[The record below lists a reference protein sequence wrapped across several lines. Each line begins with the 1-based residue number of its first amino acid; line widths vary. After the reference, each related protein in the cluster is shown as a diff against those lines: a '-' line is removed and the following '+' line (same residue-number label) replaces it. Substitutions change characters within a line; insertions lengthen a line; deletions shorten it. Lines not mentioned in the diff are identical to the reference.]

1 MTSEQN
7 TSNNPI
13 DNSSEKSF
21 AIGSAPSA
29 PLHSSKSSPW
39 LIVWAGISIA
49 LPILLL
55 YIYSCKPEAFSFAGV
70 ELKQILGNQD
80 VDAMLATLDEP
91 EEATNNAAPSTA
103 IPDTTKLSVAMDSA
117 LPFLTHASGVFT
129 LPTYELPVF
138 ADTTKHRILL
148 IGDSESGGLR
158 YPLNDYCLANG
169 HKLVLSME
177 WYSATVFN
185 FGRSDTIDKII
196 ARFKPT
202 YIFLVFGLNELY
214 ARDLKAR
221 KIAANQ
227 LAKKLRNI
235 PYAWIGPANWDE
247 DYGINKVF
255 KSSADSGTFFLT
267 KNLTLTRAGD
277 GRHPDVQG
285 YRVWMDSVANW
296 LQTSAKYK
304 MAMKPPRKRGRPFRS
319 SIITLNAAKYRGY

>member
-1 MTSEQN
+1 LTPDQN

-13 DNSSEKSF
+13 DKSIKKSVEVSSENPKSVNT
-21 AIGSAPSA
+21 
-29 PLHSSKSSPW
+29 SKPSSPW
-39 LIVWAGISIA
+39 LIVWAGLSIT

-80 VDAMLATLDEP
+80 IDAMLATLDEP
-91 EEATNNAAPSTA
+91 ETPANTVTAAPITDTANSGLAKDST
-103 IPDTTKLSVAMDSA
+103 
-117 LPFLTHASGVFT
+117 LPFLTQGSGVFT
-129 LPTYELPVF
+129 LPAYELPVF

-221 KIAANQ
+221 KIAANK
-227 LAKKLRNI
+227 LAEKLKGI
-235 PYAWIGPANWDE
+235 PYTWIGPANWQE
-247 DYGINKVF
+247 DFGINKVYE
-255 KSSADSGTFFLT
+255 SSAEPGAYFMS
-267 KNLTLTRAGD
+267 KNLTLPRSKD
-277 GRHPDVQG
+277 GRHPDNKG
-285 YRVWMDSVANW
+285 YRIWMDSIAAWV
-296 LQTSAKYK
+296 QTTAKYK
-304 MAMKPPRKRGRPFRS
+304 LKMNVPVKRARPYLS
-319 SIITLNAAKYRGY
+319 PVITINAAKYRGY

>member
-1 MTSEQN
+1 LTPEQN

-13 DNSSEKSF
+13 DNSIKKSVAGSSENSGT
-21 AIGSAPSA
+21 ANT
-29 PLHSSKSSPW
+29 SKPSSPW
-39 LIVWAGISIA
+39 LIVWAGLSIT

-55 YIYSCKPEAFSFAGV
+55 YIYSCKPEAFSLAGV

-80 VDAMLATLDEP
+80 IDAMLATLDEP
-91 EEATNNAAPSTA
+91 ETPANTVTSAPITDTA
-103 IPDTTKLSVAMDSA
+103 
-117 LPFLTHASGVFT
+117 
-129 LPTYELPVF
+129 YELPVF

-247 DYGINKVF
+247 DYGINRVF
-255 KSSADSGTFFLT
+255 KSSADSGTYFLT